1 MKYSIIL
8 LALLAVT
15 TSCKKIEGPGGT
27 SAIRGQLTGQDF
39 SFGEKEITT
48 ISFTTGATLEHG
60 SYTIFITQIPIGFL
74 LQILNF
80 KGE

>member
-1 MKYSIIL
+1 MRQTFLLLSLLIII
-8 LALLAVT
+8 

-48 ISFTTGATLEHG
+48 VSFTTGATQNMA
-60 SYTIFITQIPIGFL
+60 IIGF
-74 LQILNF
+74 
-80 KGE
+80 